1 MTQAKSVALGVSNF
15 NSSGVLGV
23 AGGGTG
29 SSTGY
34 FASGTAL
41 VFKQTAAP
49 TGWTKLTTDNDAALR
64 IVSGS
69 VSTGGTVG
77 FTTAF
82 ASQAVTGTV
91 GTTGSTTAVNNSYT
105 PAGSI
110 ASTGSTTA
118 TNNSYTPAGSVGTS
132 GATTLSESQM
142 PSHGHSY
149 RTQTPVGAPGGGP
162 VGEVGGTVS
171 TTGAAGGSGSHTHS
185 GGSFSGT
192 PATIT
197 QVGHTHT
204 SGAFSGTP
212 ATITQTSHTH
222 TSGAFTGT
230 AINLAVKYVDV
241 IMATKD

>member
-91 GTTGSTTAVNNSYT
+91 GTTGSTTA
-105 PAGSI
+105 
-110 ASTGSTTA
+110 
-118 TNNSYTPAGSVGTS
+118 TNNSYTPAGSVSTS
-132 GATTLSESQM
+132 VGSTTISTAQM
-142 PSHGHSY
+142 PSHSHTTSWASY
-149 RTQTPVGAPGGGP
+149 DFAWEGLAGRVNTASGRSDSGA
-162 VGEVGGTVS
+162 VTVS
-171 TTGAAGGSGSHTHS
+171 FGSSSAGSDNSHNHSGSS
-185 GGSFSGT
+185 SFSGT

-197 QVGHTHT
+197 QAAHTHT
-204 SGAFSGTP
+204 GGT
-212 ATITQTSHTH
+212 
-222 TSGAFTGT
+222 FTGN

-241 IMATKD
+241 IVATKD